1 MPVKKGSSSN
11 PLRSTILKVF
21 STKYALTLP
30 TQSLLFIEK
39 VLSEF
44 EGQEEEWVTGLELWA
59 REYLRGEDGRGLVD
73 LDALKRAYESLQVK
87 VSPRDLSPNIHLVHQ
102 QRSARRQARSKT
114 FKPWTKRK
122 GVAQDQT
129 SPMSTSTRI
138 SKL

>member
-1 MPVKKGSSSN
+1 MPTKNGSSSN

-44 EGQEEEWVTGLELWA
+44 EGGREEWVTGLELWA

-73 LDALKRAYESLQVK
+73 LEALKRAYESLQVK
-87 VSPRDLSPNIHLVHQ
+87 V
-102 QRSARRQARSKT
+102 RSSGKRLKNALTNAWISCIADKHAR
-114 FKPWTKRK
+114 
-122 GVAQDQT
+122 
-129 SPMSTSTRI
+129 
-138 SKL
+138 